1 MSKKNID
8 ELFKE
13 RFNDFDDIPDP
24 KVWNNIEKSL
34 DKKESKK
41 VIPFWWKLGG
51 VAAVLAI
58 LLYLVNPFNT
68 VIDTNIQIS
77 NTQEQ
82 AKDSIENSLKTKAPN
97 QEEYTRSDSQKNNV
111 LETEQQVQENVNNTP
126 AYVQE
131 NSSSKKQENIPSK
144 STTKNKIKQQFSPSN
159 DALAKETQKPKTYTD
174 VTAVAKNNIH
184 DKSNEKKG
192 LVANNVEKSAVAT
205 VNESKNGKT
214 IEQSSGTLTKTTQ
227 EKNRNH
233 EQSQNA
239 IAEVAQKELLEAKKP
254 DEKKKS
260 ILEEIEKEDE
270 ALAENKS
277 NKWSVGP
284 NVAPVYFNGMG
295 EGSPIHSTFTPN
307 TKTGDVNLSYGV
319 SVAYEVSKRL
329 KVRSGVYKVDYG
341 YNTNEIEFSSS
352 LGTSVASNGN
362 AQISNINY
370 KSTSTSIVLQSTAA
384 EREISLS
391 TPSFASDAT
400 AKSATLQGSLTQQ
413 FGYIEVPFELNY
425 ALIDKKFGVNLIG
438 GMSSLFLVNNDVL
451 LNSGEQ
457 TTEMGEANNINS
469 VNFSTNFGFGINY
482 KFTPKLQFNL
492 EPLFKYQLNTFSN
505 SAGNFQPF
513 SVGVYSGINFRF

>member
-1 MSKKNID
+1 MSKKSID

-13 RFNDFDDIPDP
+13 RFNDFAEIPDP
-24 KVWNNIEKSL
+24 KVWGNIEKSL
-34 DKKESKK
+34 DKKDSKR
-41 VIPFWWKLGG
+41 VIPIWWKLGG
-51 VAAVLAI
+51 IAAAI
-58 LLYLVNPFNT
+58 AVFLYVVNPFDT
-68 VIDTNIQIS
+68 VTDNNIQIS

-82 AKDSIENSLKTKAPN
+82 AKDSTDSSIKTKAPN
-97 QEEYTRSDSQKNNV
+97 QEGYTNSDSQENDV
-111 LETEQQVQENVNNTP
+111 LEAEQQLQENVSKTP
-126 AYVQE
+126 SYVQE
-131 NSSSKKQENIPSK
+131 NSSSKEQENNTSK
-144 STTKNKIKQQFSPSN
+144 SASKNKIKQQFSPSN
-159 DALAKETQKPKTYTD
+159 DALVQESQKPKTNTD
-174 VTAVAKNNIH
+174 VTAVAQNNIQ
-184 DKSNEKKG
+184 DKSNDNKG
-192 LVANNVEKSAVAT
+192 LVANKEESAVTTA
-205 VNESKNGKT
+205 NESKNGKT
-214 IEQSSGTLTKTTQ
+214 IEQNRGTLIKTPQ
-227 EKNRNH
+227 EQNLNH

-239 IAEVAQKELLEAKKP
+239 IAEVAQKELLEPEKA

-260 ILEEIEKEDE
+260 ILDELEKEKE
-270 ALAENKS
+270 VIAENKS

-295 EGSPIHSTFTPN
+295 EGSPIHSSFAPN
-307 TKTGDVNLSYGV
+307 SKSGDVNLSYGV

-352 LGTSVASNGN
+352 LGSSFASNGDP
-362 AQISNINY
+362 QISNINY
-370 KSTSTSIVLQSTAA
+370 KSTSKSIVVQSTAS
-384 EREISLS
+384 ERVNSLS

-400 AKSATLQGSLTQQ
+400 AKSAALQGSLTQQ

-425 ALIDKKFGVNLIG
+425 TVLDKKFGVNLIG
-438 GMSSLFLVNNDVL
+438 GMSSLFLVNNDIL
-451 LNSGEQ
+451 LNSGDQ

-482 KFTPKLQFNL
+482 KFTPKLQFNV